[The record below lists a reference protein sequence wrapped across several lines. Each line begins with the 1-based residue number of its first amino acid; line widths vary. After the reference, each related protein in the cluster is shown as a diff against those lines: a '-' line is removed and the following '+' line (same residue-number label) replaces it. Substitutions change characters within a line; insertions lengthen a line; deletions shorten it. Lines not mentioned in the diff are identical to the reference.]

1 MIGNFIEKQPSLY
14 VKDELFHNLCFP
26 WALKQLPVSCHMILC
41 FENQVQ
47 PKGKWRASNEMIEI
61 AFFPW
66 WWMLL
71 LYTYISYWN
80 SIDKIEIS
88 HGTKVSLVL
97 QSLWKR
103 KEATYHH
110 SLILDAGQAHA
121 GPYLYWAYPRA
132 DGPQSQQAH
141 KAHRTAWA
149 LSTMWGGRPRRPRPS
164 IVFNKSC
171 TFLPERSWID
181 NTCINAKV
189 DATHIGLVVLSAG
202 ARLGNTHIGL
212 VDQPSF
218 TVKYAVFSYQIHPFV
233 E

>member
-1 MIGNFIEKQPSLY
+1 MIGNFIEKKPSLY

-97 QSLWKR
+97 QSVE
-103 KEATYHH
+103 KETGNI
-110 SLILDAGQAHA
+110 SPFLDPWCRP
-121 GPYLYWAYPRA
+121 GPCWTISVLGLPKGRWTSIPT
-132 DGPQSQQAH
+132 GPQ
-141 KAHRTAWA
+141 AHRTAWA